1 MSNKIILELHNVSMR
16 FGGITAIS
24 DISFKVPQGVIFAV
38 IGPNGAG
45 KSTIFNCINGIYKP
59 TEGSITFDG
68 EDITALKPYKIAH
81 KGIARTFQ
89 NLALFRNMTV
99 LENLLLGRNRFLRS
113 GIILGGL
120 FYGKA
125 LREELESRQIVEEI
139 IDFLEMEDVRKKL
152 VGSLP
157 FGIQRRVELGRALA
171 MKPDLLLLDE
181 PVSGMNVEETEDMAR
196 FILDTNNEFGTTILL
211 VEHDMGVVMDI
222 SDYLVVLNFGEKIA
236 EGTPQEVAQN
246 PKVVQAYLGQ
256 ESDLIAIASVEAIHA

>member
-1 MSNKIILELHNVSMR
+1 MRNKIMAELQNVTMR

-24 DISFKVPQGVIFAV
+24 NISFKVPQGVIFAL

-59 TEGSITFDG
+59 TEGRITFDG
-68 EDITALKPYKIAH
+68 ENITALKPFKIAH

-89 NLALFRNMTV
+89 NLALFRNMSV
-99 LENLLLGRNRFLRS
+99 LDNLLLGRNLFLKA
-113 GIILGGL
+113 GIIPGGL

-125 LREELESRQIVEEI
+125 LREELKNRRIVEEI

-171 MKPDLLLLDE
+171 MKPELLLLDE
-181 PVSGMNVEETEDMAR
+181 PVSGMNVEETEDMVR
-196 FILDTNNEFGTTILL
+196 FILDANEEFGMTILL

-222 SDYLVVLNFGEKIA
+222 SDYVLVVNFGEKIA

-246 PKVVQAYLGQ
+246 PRVVQAYLGQ
-256 ESDLIAIASVEAIHA
+256 EGEETLTVSVEDSHA